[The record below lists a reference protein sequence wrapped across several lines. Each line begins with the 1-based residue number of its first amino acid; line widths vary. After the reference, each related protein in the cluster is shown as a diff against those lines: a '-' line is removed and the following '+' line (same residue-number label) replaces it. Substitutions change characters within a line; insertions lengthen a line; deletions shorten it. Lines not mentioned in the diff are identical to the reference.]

1 MAMHRRSVITNAKF
15 IYKRD
20 SKQLRGKL
28 RYFQYRDNK
37 HNHLA
42 QRDEHG
48 EPLRRWVDRGLGAYH
63 AEIARNCEALATQD
77 LAHDVSARTLVISPQ
92 IDLMQAIPPERQER
106 VISELTGA
114 IVEGWFDAMDAPTP
128 AYSFVVHHGET
139 ADERPDGRPKDV
151 DGNREFLHTHV
162 ILAATAPGLE
172 TERET
177 YKIYSD
183 QLRTLHDVGRD
194 AMERIWERELGRER
208 EQELNQDLEAL
219 TQELAALDHQH
230 DLDAI
235 RQALGLDAPEF
246 IPPPP
251 LEDGRENLD
260 AWFPRDAPD
269 DIDFDWFNL

>member
-20 SKQLRGKL
+20 GKQLRGKL

-37 HNHLA
+37 HDHLS
-42 QRDEHG
+42 QDEST
-48 EPLRRWVDRGLGAYH
+48 RRWVNCGLGTYH
-63 AEIARNCEALATQD
+63 NEIAQNCEAWATED

-92 IDLMQAIPPERQER
+92 IDMMQAIPPERQEA

-139 ADERPDGRPKDV
+139 ADERPDGRAKDV

-162 ILAATAPGLE
+162 ILAATVPGLE

-177 YKIYSD
+177 YKVYSD
-183 QLRTLHDVGRD
+183 QLRTLHDAGRD
-194 AMERIWERELGRER
+194 AMERIWERELGREHL
-208 EQELNQDLEAL
+208 QELNQDLKTM
-219 TQELAALDHQH
+219 TQELTALDHQH

-235 RQALGLDAPEF
+235 RQTLGMDAPEF
-246 IPPPP
+246 VPPPP
-251 LEDGRENLD
+251 LEDGREDLD
-260 AWFPRDAPD
+260 KWFPRDAPD
-269 DIDFDWFNL
+269 IADDWLEI